1 MTFCRPG
8 VAGATEREESR
19 SLFAWAGPCRR
30 TAQLQLV
37 PNRYTQPDVRTHG
50 PPRKDAFSM
59 SGMRGQ
65 ESDVSSKWLEDLSR
79 NHRRYRER
87 LAHELCRTFRS
98 YRLSASEAEDLADLA
113 LAKAVANIGQ
123 FDSRRNAKFT
133 TWLHRIARLCALDF
147 VQSAERRRVT
157 ENVDDEKT
165 RQRMP
170 SVAGPAES
178 YEQARLAER
187 LQAAVAALPKGR
199 RDAIRLCEFEGFSH
213 EAAAAELGVPLRR
226 LRQWLYEGRAM
237 LGRNPELRRL
247 YYGCDFSRKE
257 ARSHKSRD
265 RGDDG
270 VRG

>member
-1 MTFCRPG
+1 
-8 VAGATEREESR
+8 
-19 SLFAWAGPCRR
+19 
-30 TAQLQLV
+30 
-37 PNRYTQPDVRTHG
+37 
-50 PPRKDAFSM
+50 M
-59 SGMRGQ
+59 SGIRGCEPG
-65 ESDVSSKWLEDLSR
+65 ESNEWLEELSR
-79 NHRRYRER
+79 NHRSYRER
-87 LAHELCRTFRS
+87 LAQELCRTFRS

-113 LAKAVANIGQ
+113 LAKAVAKIGQ
-123 FDSRRNAKFT
+123 FDSRKNAKFT

-157 ENVDDEKT
+157 ENVDDGKV

-170 SVAGPAES
+170 SMAGPAEA
-178 YEQARLAER
+178 YELARLSER

-199 RDAIRLCEFEGFSH
+199 RDAVCLCEFEGLFH
-213 EAAAAELGVPLRR
+213 EAAAAEMGVPLRR
-226 LRQWLYEGRAM
+226 LRQLLYEGRAT

-257 ARSHKSRD
+257 ARARKSRN